1 MSRRAV
7 TSQVERALPHMSPP
21 WSPDRFDELFRT
33 NATRVRAYLRRHVE
47 PDAVDD
53 LLAETFTVAW
63 TRLDRVPEHPLPW
76 LFTVAHH
83 MAHRHWRSRRR
94 ADALWMSAVRAQWRE
109 ADSSPEEAVLH
120 REDAIAA
127 LAQCSA
133 LEREALL
140 LTAWDGLSAT
150 EAAAVAGCSA
160 RAFTVRLSRARARFD
175 RAMGADP
182 PMAPSRPVS
191 PLAAMEQ
198 S

>member
-1 MSRRAV
+1 MSAVAV
-7 TSQVERALPHMSPP
+7 TSDAGRALPGMKPP
-21 WSPDRFDELFRT
+21 WSPDRFDDLF
-33 NATRVRAYLRRHVE
+33 NANAARVRAYLRRHVE
-47 PDAVDD
+47 PDVVDD

-83 MAHRHWRSRRR
+83 MARRHWRSRRR
-94 ADALWMSAVRAQWRE
+94 ADALCLAAVRNQWRE
-109 ADSSPEEAVLH
+109 AETSPEDAVLS
-120 REDAIAA
+120 REDAISA
-127 LAQCSA
+127 LSQCSR

-140 LTAWDGLSAT
+140 LTAWDGLSAA
-150 EAAAVAGCSA
+150 EAAVVAGCSV

-182 PMAPSRPVS
+182 PVSRPR
-191 PLAAMEQ
+191 PLPTLPAMEQ